1 MRLVLVRDEHVDVTQ
16 KFSRIV
22 ANRGGVQHDPGSDG
36 APRLGCGDHRID
48 RHFSLGQNHVDG
60 AEGRQVVG
68 DRCRIHSVVRTG
80 NHDDSVLS
88 GGVHFD
94 QGGTRRP
101 RRLCDAARV
110 DVLAANDVEQPI
122 PRSVVT
128 DGSDHVNLGL
138 QSGRGDGLVQ
148 AFSTGMAL
156 QGCPEDGFPSTG
168 HPVEFD
174 DKINV
179 ETAHHGNSIVHIR
192 DTSTRDGRSGGS
204 GCGLGHRFGESR
216 PRG

>member
-1 MRLVLVRDEHVDVTQ
+1 M
-16 KFSRIV
+16 
-22 ANRGGVQHDPGSDG
+22 
-36 APRLGCGDHRID
+36 
-48 RHFSLGQNHVDG
+48 
-60 AEGRQVVG
+60 VG
-68 DRCRIHSVVRTG
+68 DRPRIHSVVRPG
-80 NHDDSVLS
+80 DHDDSVLS
-88 GGVHFD
+88 GGVDFD
-94 QGGTRRP
+94 EGSSGGS

-122 PRSVVT
+122 PRPVVT
-128 DGSDHVNLGL
+128 HGSDHVNLGL
-138 QSGRGDGLVQ
+138 QSGSGDGLVQ
-148 AFSTGMAL
+148 AFATGMAL
-156 QGCPEDGFPSTG
+156 QGCPEDCFPSTG

-174 DKINV
+174 DEIDV